1 MDITSEQLSKII
13 EQFIAIGTTY
23 GLDLLGVLCILVIG
37 LWLSGKAHNLVAK
50 GLKKTNRI
58 DATLI
63 SFFSSAAKYA
73 VIIFTAIAVLGQFG
87 VHTASL
93 LTVIGAAGLAIG
105 LALQGTLSNLAAG
118 IMLLIFRPFH
128 VDDFVDAGG
137 QSGTVKQLNLFFTEM
152 ATIDNVRI
160 VVPNNDIWGKPIK
173 NYASN
178 PTRRIDLTAA
188 IAYEANMDKAMA
200 ALTAM
205 VERDSRILKD
215 PAPLIT
221 VSELADSSVNILVRF
236 WVGKDDYWTVLFETT
251 KAIKDSL
258 DSAGIGIPFPCRTVY
273 MVGAKD

>member
-1 MDITSEQLSKII
+1 MDVSKEQVSQII
-13 EQFIAIGTTY
+13 EQVITIVTTY
-23 GLDLLGVLCILVIG
+23 GLDLLGALCILVIG
-37 LWLSGKAHNLVAK
+37 LWLSGKAHGLVAK
-50 GLKKTNRI
+50 GLEKTKRI

-63 SFFSSAAKYA
+63 GFFSSLVKYA
-73 VIIFTAIAVLGQFG
+73 VIIFTVIAVLGQFG
-87 VHTASL
+87 VQTASL

-118 IMLLIFRPFH
+118 VMLLIFRPFR
-128 VDDFVDAGG
+128 VGDFIEAGG
-137 QSGTVKQLNLFFTEM
+137 QSGTVQLLNLFFTEM

-160 VVPNNDIWGKPIK
+160 VVPNTDIWGKSIK

-178 PTRRIDLTAA
+178 ATRRLDLTAG
-188 IAYEANMDKAMA
+188 IAYEADMDQAIA
-200 ALTAM
+200 VLTAM

-236 WVGKDDYWTVLFETT
+236 WVGKDDYWTVRFETT

-258 DSAGIGIPFPCRTVY
+258 DAAGIGIPFPSRTVY
-273 MVGAKD
+273 MVGDKD